1 MTEILYPE
9 LSYAVVGA
17 AMEVHTVLGPGFLE
31 NVYETA
37 LAHELTLREIPFVT
51 QKLLPVSYKGRLVG
65 QYAADVVVDNKIIL
79 ELKAV
84 SRMND
89 AHVAQAHHYLTATS
103 LRLAILINFGAKSL
117 QYQRIIR

>member
-1 MTEILYPE
+1 MAEILYPE

-51 QKLLPVSYKGRLVG
+51 QLPLPVSYKGRLVG
-65 QYAADVVVDNKIIL
+65 QYAADVVVDDKIIL

-89 AHVAQAHHYLTATS
+89 AHVAQVHHYLTATG

>member
-1 MTEILYPE
+1 MAEILYPE

-17 AMEVHTVLGPGFLE
+17 AMEVHAVLGPGFLE